1 MTSKLFFLE
10 KKYPLILKNQGKVS
24 LNFDDIF
31 WLINPIVGQI
41 AGVECKRPYW
51 PYDKIILSFKGC
63 YIPKKGD
70 VVVGTVINKL
80 GEFYK
85 VSLNYSHDGILSDM
99 AFEGATKRNKPNL
112 IPGNY
117 LCSRISYVDLESGEI
132 ELTCITPEE
141 KKAWSNN
148 ENYLGVLKNSNY
160 KNTNVI
166 EEYSKSVRPGS
177 SGENH
182 SCIKD
187 GMAVTVPQSVAQI
200 LLADQSYVLKVLS
213 KYFAY
218 EICVGQNGVVW
229 FSASTTKEMLLIMSA
244 LKIIPNCTKA
254 QAVYRVNMH
263 SYVLVLL

>member
-1 MTSKLFFLE
+1 MCKFGIYDYFSSYLLF
-10 KKYPLILKNQGKVS
+10 Q
-24 LNFDDIF
+24 
-31 WLINPIVGQI
+31 
-41 AGVECKRPYW
+41 
-51 PYDKIILSFKGC
+51 

-85 VSLNYSHDGILSDM
+85 VCYFVNDFQLPRNLTLNFFKVSLNYFHDGILPDM

-117 LCSRISYVDLESGEI
+117 ICSRISYVDLESGEI

-141 KKAWSNN
+141 KKTWSNN

-160 KNTNVI
+160 KNINII
-166 EEYSKSVRPGS
+166 EEYSKSERSGS
-177 SGENH
+177 AGENQ

-187 GMAVTVPQSVAQI
+187 GMVVTVPQSVAQI
-200 LLADQSYVLKVLS
+200 LLSDRSYVLNVLS

-229 FSASTTKEMLLIMSA
+229 FSASTIKEMLLIMSA
-244 LKIIPNCTKA
+244 LKIIPNCTKP
-254 QAVYRVNMH
+254 QVSLIHNQNGFLQLHVILIFTIILPQN
-263 SYVLVLL
+263 S